1 MKLMLVR
8 HAESMGNV
16 TGEYSTAIADS
27 LSPRGHEQ
35 ARALADSL
43 KAWSFAKIICSPLE
57 RTRDTIKPYL
67 EATGQRAEL
76 WPEIAEACWHD
87 EREELA
93 ANWRPQPA
101 PSLPKAYEELFSYRD
116 DNAVAHTE
124 PETFG
129 EGLCRVHAA
138 VDMLRE
144 MSRDT
149 DGMVL
154 MIIHGHF
161 IREVL
166 NLFLATRKINPF
178 HHANCGMTLLE
189 HQGVWAMAFCNRLM
203 PGMVSMEVM
212 GLK

>member
-1 MKLMLVR
+1 MRLMLIR
-8 HAESMGNV
+8 HAESMGNA

-35 ARALADSL
+35 AHTLADSL
-43 KAWSFAKIICSPLE
+43 QAWNFAKIICSPLE

-87 EREELA
+87 VREEPA
-93 ANWRPQPA
+93 VRWRPQPA
-101 PSLPKAYEELFSYRD
+101 PPLPKAYAELFYYRAD
-116 DNAVAHTE
+116 HAVRHTE

-129 EGLCRVHAA
+129 EGLCRVHTA

-144 MSRDT
+144 MSRNT
-149 DGMVL
+149 DGTVL

-166 NLFLATRKINPF
+166 NLLLDTRSMNPF
-178 HHANCGMTLLE
+178 HHVNCGMTLLE
-189 HQGVWAMAFCNRLM
+189 YQGVWAMEFCNRLIS
-203 PGMVSMEVM
+203 GMDSMDVI
-212 GLK
+212 G